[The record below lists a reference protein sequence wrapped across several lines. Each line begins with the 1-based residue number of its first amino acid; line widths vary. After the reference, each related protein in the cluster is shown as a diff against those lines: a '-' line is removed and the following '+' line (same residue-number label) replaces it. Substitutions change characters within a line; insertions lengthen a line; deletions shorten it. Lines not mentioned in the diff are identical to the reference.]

1 MFYFFPK
8 YPFSYL
14 EETNI
19 DPIKEKVSIV
29 EILR

>member
-8 YPFSYL
+8 YPLSQ
-14 EETNI
+14 ETNI